1 MAHKIESEAPGKAL
15 RVGRCY
21 AFGRFALLN
30 LVLLGCAMSLASG
43 THNPF
48 IYFRF

>member
-1 MAHKIESEAPGKAL
+1 MWIERG
-15 RVGRCY
+15 Y
-21 AFGRFALLN
+21 AAGRFALLN